1 MSLKEHS
8 IGFVGAGNMANS
20 LIRGLLAKGVSP
32 QNLIAADIEPGKLET
47 LKTECGIQTADSLE
61 IAASV
66 DVLVMAVKP
75 QHMASACQQLSSSLQ
90 PQSLVISIAAGIT
103 IAHLQDWLG
112 QGLALVRCM
121 PNTPA
126 LIGKGATG
134 LYANKHVSAE
144 QKQLA
149 EELLTAVGLALWLD
163 GEDGIDTVTALSGSG
178 PAYFFLLM
186 EALEE
191 SAVSMGLDADT
202 AKKLT
207 YQTAVGAAELAVRS
221 NSSIAEL
228 RRQVTSP
235 GGTTEKAMQQF
246 ESGDFRNLVRQALLA
261 AQNRSRELAEEFG
274 KAET

>member
-75 QHMASACQQLSSSLQ
+75 QHMASACRQLSSSLQ

-134 LYANKHVSAE
+134 LYANKHVSVE

-163 GEDGIDTVTALSGSG
+163 NEDGIDTVTALSGSG

-191 SAVSMGLDADT
+191 TAVSMGLDADT

-207 YQTAVGAAELAVRS
+207 YQTAVGAAELAMRS

-246 ESGDFRNLVRQALLA
+246 ESGGFRNLVRQALLA

>member
-126 LIGKGATG
+126 LVGKGATG
-134 LYANKHVSAE
+134 LYANKHVSVE

-163 GEDGIDTVTALSGSG
+163 SEDGIDTVTALSGSG

-202 AKKLT
+202 ARELT
-207 YQTAVGAAELAVRS
+207 YQTAIGAAELAASSRS
-221 NSSIAEL
+221 STAEL

-235 GGTTEKAMQQF
+235 GGTTEKAMDQF
-246 ESGDFRNLVRQALLA
+246 EAGGLRDLVRRALLA
-261 AQNRSRELAEEFG
+261 AQNRSRELAQEFS
-274 KAET
+274 KTET

>member
-20 LIRGLLAKGVSP
+20 LIRGLLANGVSP

-47 LKTECGIQTADSLE
+47 LKTECGIQTADSLK

-134 LYANKHVSAE
+134 LYANKHVSVE

-163 GEDGIDTVTALSGSG
+163 NEDGIDTVTALSGSG

-191 SAVSMGLDADT
+191 TAVSMGLDADT

-246 ESGDFRNLVRQALLA
+246 ESGGFRNLVRQALLA

>member
-134 LYANKHVSAE
+134 LYANKHVSVE

-163 GEDGIDTVTALSGSG
+163 NEDGIDTVTALSGSG

-191 SAVSMGLDADT
+191 TAVSMGLDADT

-207 YQTAVGAAELAVRS
+207 YQTAVGAAELAVSS

-246 ESGDFRNLVRQALLA
+246 ESGGFRNLVRQALLA

>member
-75 QHMASACQQLSSSLQ
+75 QHMANACQQLSSSLQ

-134 LYANKHVSAE
+134 LYANKHVSTE

-149 EELLTAVGLALWLD
+149 EELLAAVGLALWLD
-163 GEDGIDTVTALSGSG
+163 NEDGIDTVTALSGSG

-191 SAVSMGLDADT
+191 TAVSMGLDADT

-207 YQTAVGAAELAVRS
+207 YQTAVGAAELAVSS

>member
-1 MSLKEHS
+1 VSLKEHS

-134 LYANKHVSAE
+134 LYANKHVSVE

-163 GEDGIDTVTALSGSG
+163 NEDGIDTVTALSGSG

-191 SAVSMGLDADT
+191 TAVSMGLDADT

-207 YQTAVGAAELAVRS
+207 YQTAVGAAELAVSS

-246 ESGDFRNLVRQALLA
+246 ESGGFRNLVRQALLA

>member
-126 LIGKGATG
+126 LVGKGATG

-144 QKQLA
+144 QKLLA

>member
-1 MSLKEHS
+1 MSLKEHI

-20 LIRGLLAKGVSP
+20 IIRGLLAKGVSP

-47 LKTECGIQTADSLE
+47 LKTECGIQTADSLK

-134 LYANKHVSAE
+134 LYANKHVSTE

-149 EELLTAVGLALWLD
+149 EELLAAVGLALWLD
-163 GEDGIDTVTALSGSG
+163 NEDGIDTVTALSGSG

-191 SAVSMGLDADT
+191 TAVSMGLDADT

-207 YQTAVGAAELAVRS
+207 YQTAVGAAELAVSS